1 MDMNVYKIISEKMA
15 SMSKSQL
22 KIAQYILKNPN
33 QIPFLN
39 VGKLAKAADVSD
51 ATVVRFATFLGFS
64 GYPEFQQYLQSSL
77 QHQLTTTER
86 LKMSK
91 EVYGEKDEEITDI
104 LKGDL
109 DNIETTMNNL
119 DIKSFRLAVEYLLKA
134 RKVYIIANR
143 SAVALGTFLHYYL
156 DMILDHVEML
166 DSIEQDADR
175 LYELQKDDLV
185 IGISYS
191 RYTKSTVE
199 VFSYAK
205 EKGAMTVALTDN
217 LLSPLIPHADVS
229 LTAASQMP
237 SFIDSF
243 VAPMSVINA
252 LIIYTAKEKKEGFES
267 RLNALEEVWN
277 RFDVFY

>member
-1 MDMNVYKIISEKMA
+1 MDINVYKVISEKMP

-39 VGKLAKAADVSD
+39 VGKLAKVADVSD

-64 GYPEFQQYLQSSL
+64 GYPEFQQHIQSSV
-77 QHQLTTTER
+77 QQQLTTTER
-86 LKMSK
+86 LKMSQ

-109 DNIETTMNNL
+109 DNIQMTMKNL
-119 DIKSFRLAVEYLLKA
+119 NLKSFRQAVEYLLKA
-134 RKVYIIANR
+134 RKVYIVANR
-143 SAVALGTFLHYYL
+143 SAEALGTFMHYYL
-156 DMILDHVEML
+156 NMILDNVEIL
-166 DSIEQDADR
+166 HSIEKDSDR
-175 LYELQKDDLV
+175 LYELDENDLV
-185 IGISYS
+185 VGISYS

-199 VFSYAK
+199 FFSYAK
-205 EKGAMTVALTDN
+205 QKGAMTFALTDN

-229 LTAASQMP
+229 LTGSSQMP

-252 LIIYTAKEKKEGFES
+252 LIIYTAKAKQQGFEE
-267 RLNALEEVWN
+267 RFDALEKVWE

>member
-15 SMSKSQL
+15 TMSRSQL

-39 VGKLAKAADVSD
+39 VGKLAKKTDVSD
-51 ATVVRFATFLGFS
+51 ATVVRFVTYLGFS
-64 GYPEFQQYLQSSL
+64 GYPEFQQHLQSSL
-77 QHQLTTTER
+77 QQQLTTTER

-91 EVYGEKDEEITDI
+91 EIYGEKDEEIADI

-109 DNIETTMNNL
+109 DNIETTMKNL
-119 DIKSFRLAVEYLLKA
+119 DITSFRQAVECLLKA
-134 RKVYIIANR
+134 RKAYIIANR
-143 SAVALGTFLHYYL
+143 SAVAIGTFLHYYL
-156 DMILDHVEML
+156 GMILDHVEML
-166 DSIEQDADR
+166 DSIEKDADR

-252 LIIYTAKEKKEGFES
+252 LIIYTAKEKKEGFEG
-267 RLNALEEVWN
+267 RLDALEEVWD
-277 RFDVFY
+277 RFDVFF